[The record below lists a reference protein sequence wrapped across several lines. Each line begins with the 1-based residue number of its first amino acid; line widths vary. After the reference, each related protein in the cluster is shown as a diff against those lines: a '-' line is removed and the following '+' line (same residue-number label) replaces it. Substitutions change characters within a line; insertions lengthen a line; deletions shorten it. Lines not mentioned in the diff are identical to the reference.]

1 MKMSSSVRKNVAATI
16 FFSWKLALMAAAIA
30 KRLLH
35 LQLNDPELVALILPN
50 IRRILAIANCA
61 SKYSDALHAL
71 LSTFV

>member
-1 MKMSSSVRKNVAATI
+1 
-16 FFSWKLALMAAAIA
+16 MAAAIA
-30 KRLLH
+30 KRPLH